1 MLGTQEA
8 GPYDWAVAP
17 TTGQGELVA
26 DARTAYGRAVAE
38 LRQRIADGRGPGA
51 ITALASQVG
60 ADYSVAN
67 RAFARVADEGLVRVE
82 HGRKTTVLDR
92 LRWRVEFRARPGGDG
107 AQAASGRLEA
117 EADGQPMISEAT
129 AEADGPGL
137 LVRLIVE
144 SADAGGAVTAALP
157 VAREALGA
165 LPVTGISVA
174 EA

>member
-26 DARTAYGRAVAE
+26 DARTAYGRAVAA
-38 LRQRIADGRGPGA
+38 LRQRIIDGRGPSTIA
-51 ITALASQVG
+51 ALASEVG

-67 RAFARVADEGLVRVE
+67 RAFARAGEEGLILVE
-82 HGRKTTVLDR
+82 HGRKTTVLER
-92 LRWRVEFRARPGGDG
+92 LRWRVEFRSGSGADG
-107 AQAASGRLEA
+107 AKAASGRLRA

-129 AEADGPGL
+129 AEAEGPGL
-137 LVRLIVE
+137 LVRMIVE

-165 LPVTGISVA
+165 VPVTGISVA
-174 EA
+174 KA